1 MKEQAPEERV
11 KNFAEVALGYSGE
24 QAMKEA
30 KRCLQC
36 DAPMCKE
43 GCPVGI
49 DIPKFVRETAGGR
62 FDEALKTLKDT
73 NNLPA
78 ICGRVCP
85 QESQCEKRCILGM
98 KWSPLAIGRLER
110 FIADREETVTKADI
124 QSNGH
129 KVASWARARPA

>member
-11 KNFAEVALGYSGE
+11 KNFAEVSLGYSGE
-24 QAMKEA
+24 EAMKEA

-85 QESQCEKRCILGM
+85 PGV
-98 KWSPLAIGRLER
+98 PV
-110 FIADREETVTKADI
+110 REEMYP
-124 QSNGH
+124 GH
-129 KVASWARARPA
+129 EVEPSGDRAAGALYR

>member
-49 DIPKFVRETAGGR
+49 DIPKFVRETAG
-62 FDEALKTLKDT
+62 DALTMPLRRLRIPT
-73 NNLPA
+73 IYLLSAGVYAP
-78 ICGRVCP
+78 R
-85 QESQCEKRCILGM
+85 
-98 KWSPLAIGRLER
+98 SPSARR
-110 FIADREETVTKADI
+110 DV
-124 QSNGH
+124 
-129 KVASWARARPA
+129 SWA